1 MQTNIKSYNFNFLN
15 ENYIEAF
22 IIALQLYI
30 KDSNF
35 ILYKNAYQEICEKL
49 IKINIADD
57 LISEI
62 ESDQE
67 ILKNKRLANSGKTS
81 AARLELTK
89 IYSKTETSLR
99 NSAVLYLLSEID
111 FLDNRLK
118 DALHK
123 IEVLKKNN
131 KNTKTIIS
139 VYLLEY
145 KINSHNKRQ
154 SFEVKKENKSVCFEI
169 GRNNQEYEDKLKNLY
184 QKYKKNDASPANLGV
199 LAELARWDLA
209 YGKFEDALKKSKE
222 IIDLDP
228 NFRDAYRIA
237 EQASIE
243 LKDYVAGNHYFLSQ
257 PPVKNSLTPLK
268 RAKNKTLPENF
279 ELPPLIGSGNNYD
292 HILNKLSVFKSSDL
306 KYVKKLSIVIPV
318 FNRYKIL
325 ANTLAALTHQTYPR
339 NLTEVIVVDDGSSDE
354 IFEVIRKY
362 EKELNIVYGRQP
374 DQGFRVAAARNIGL
388 KIATGDAIVL
398 IDADILPSP
407 NDMEIY
413 MQYMHV
419 TDIAVLIGHR
429 RYVDVSN
436 ISDNKIKEDIQ
447 YALNLPS
454 INPNNDV
461 ADCRDD
467 NGASKDWRYPVY
479 EKTDFLKKDPWPF
492 TKGAGGNLAF
502 SKQLLKK
509 AGLFDEDFK
518 DWGCEDSEFSYRLYN
533 AGAYF
538 IPVMEIESLHQEP
551 LNEKRLDKPGES
563 FRAKGHEITKA
574 LFAQKCPAPVV
585 RKYIGSVDFE
595 TPKISIY
602 IPAFNASAY
611 IKSAVD
617 SCLNQNYS
625 DLEVCICNDGSTD
638 NTLEILEKNYSDNK
652 KVRWVTQENGG
663 IGKAT
668 NVAISMCRGLY
679 VAQLDADDVLK
690 NNAVRTCVALLD
702 RQPEIDAVYTDCDYI
717 DGDGKYIRDGWCGGD
732 FSREWMA
739 TGMIATH
746 FRMFRRRVIG
756 RISPCNEKI
765 ANAVDLD
772 LWLRINEVGNIS
784 HIHEILYSYR
794 WHGKNTSIVQ
804 RKEQESNHIK
814 VVNASLARQGLS
826 DFWVAEP
833 TGNPLNPR
841 EFRINPKS
849 VLRSINPKDIFII
862 IPTCRKYEN
871 KMDYVRTAWAK
882 RSLSFG
888 FKYLFLVGDPTIER
902 AEIRGDVLY
911 LPCRDDYESLV
922 LKLFLAYE
930 FIYKVFEFSYV
941 YKIDDD
947 CIVNLDRLV
956 GEILPQLKLQY
967 YGGALHLKGASM
979 NNKWHFGK
987 CSSEKYNVPYK
998 FDKAPFDF
1006 AKGGYG
1012 YFLRRDVLPIIFGKS
1027 ERLRED
1033 IKGFKYY
1040 FEDVYISEI
1049 LGEREII
1056 SYKLKDYI
1064 FSKSIDDISRN
1075 VICYDITI

>member
-15 ENYIEAF
+15 KNYVEAF

-49 IKINIADD
+49 IKINIVDD
-57 LISEI
+57 LVGEI
-62 ESDQE
+62 EGDQE
-67 ILKNKRLANSGKTS
+67 ILKNRRLANSGKTS
-81 AARLELTK
+81 AARFELTK
-89 IYSKTETSLR
+89 KYAQNEACLR
-99 NSAVLYLLSEID
+99 SSAILYLLAEID
-111 FLDNRLK
+111 FLDSRFK

-131 KNTKTIIS
+131 RNAKTIIS
-139 VYLLEY
+139 AYLLEY
-145 KINSHNKRQ
+145 KINYHDKRQ
-154 SFEVKKENKSVCFEI
+154 SFEVENENSAVYVESNV
-169 GRNNQEYEDKLKNLY
+169 NNKEYEDKVRSLY
-184 QKYKKNDASPANLGV
+184 QKYKKNDASPTNLGI

-222 IIDLDP
+222 IIALDS
-228 NFRDAYRIA
+228 NFRDAYRLA

-243 LKDYVAGNHYFLSQ
+243 LKDYAAGNHYFLSQ
-257 PPVKNSLTPLK
+257 PAVKNAPLPLK
-268 RAKNKTLPENF
+268 RGVNKTLPISF
-279 ELPPLIGSGNNYD
+279 ELPPLIGAGNSYEF
-292 HILNKLSVFKSSDL
+292 ILDKLSAFKSSGL

-339 NLTEVIVVDDGSSDE
+339 ELMEVIVVDDGSSDS
-354 IFEVIRKY
+354 IFDVIQKY
-362 EKELNIVYGRQP
+362 EKKLNIVYGRQP
-374 DQGFRVAAARNIGL
+374 DQGFRVASARNIGL

-407 NDMEIY
+407 KDMEIY

-419 TDIAVLIGHR
+419 TDMAVLIGHR
-429 RYVDVSN
+429 RYVDVSS
-436 ISDNKIKEDIQ
+436 ISDNQIVENIQ
-447 YALNLPS
+447 HVLDLPS

-467 NGASKDWRYPVY
+467 SGASKDWRYPVY
-479 EKTDFLKKDPWPF
+479 EKTDYLKKDPWPF
-492 TKGAGGNLAF
+492 TKGAGGNLGF
-502 SKQLLKK
+502 SRQLLQE

-551 LNEKRLDKPGES
+551 LDEKKLENPGES

-585 RKYIGSVDFE
+585 RKYTGSVDFE
-595 TPKISIY
+595 TPKVSIY

-638 NTLEILEKNYSDNK
+638 NTLEILEKNYSKNK

-679 VAQLDADDVLK
+679 IAQLDADDVLK
-690 NNAVRTCVALLD
+690 SNAVRACVSLLD
-702 RQPEIDAVYTDCDYI
+702 SQSNIDAVYTDCDYI
-717 DGDGKYIRDGWCGGD
+717 DGDGKYIRDGWCGGE
-732 FSREWMA
+732 FSRDWMA

-772 LWLRINEVGNIS
+772 LWLRINEVGNIA

-841 EFRINPKS
+841 EFRVNPKP
-849 VLRSINPKDIFII
+849 VLKSINPKDIFII

-888 FKYLFLVGDPTIER
+888 FKYLFLVGDPAIER

-967 YGGALHLKGASM
+967 YGGALHPKGTSM

-1012 YFLRRDVLPIIFGKS
+1012 YFLRKDVLPIIFKKS
-1027 ERLRED
+1027 ENLLQD
-1033 IKGFKYY
+1033 INSWKYY

-1049 LGEREII
+1049 LGERNITSNKLNNYIYSKNKEEI
-1056 SYKLKDYI
+1056 YK
-1064 FSKSIDDISRN
+1064 N
-1075 VICYDITI
+1075 VICYDIFS